1 VGNIETWMD
10 GDLSFTGLLLVT
22 GCGNGNGVGEGR
34 GGVMCF
40 VTSRGVGGCFR
51 LFLPSFLP
59 SFCFELSAWRV
70 TVWW

>member
-34 GGVMCF
+34 RGGYVFCDK
-40 VTSRGVGGCFR
+40 SGRWR
-51 LFLPSFLP
+51 LLQIVPSFLPSFLP
-59 SFCFELSAWRV
+59 SALS
-70 TVWW
+70 